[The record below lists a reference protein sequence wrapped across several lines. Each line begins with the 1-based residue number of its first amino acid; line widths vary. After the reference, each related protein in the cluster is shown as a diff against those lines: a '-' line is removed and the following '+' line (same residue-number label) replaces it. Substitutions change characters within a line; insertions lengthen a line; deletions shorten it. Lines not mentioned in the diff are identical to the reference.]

1 MPKRRRDDPR
11 RIARLRSLIGQLL
24 REAGDDRGA
33 QAKVAARL
41 GVHANTISKALDG
54 SRGPGPEMIF
64 ALWQR
69 LGLPVDYFVCAGPDD
84 LDYRQ
89 YLAARAPSDQAAT
102 IARVA
107 ADVAELREAQRRRDE
122 EESGPRAKVRP
133 R

>member
-1 MPKRRRDDPR
+1 MPKRRAEDPR
-11 RIARLRSLIGQLL
+11 RIARLQSLIQQLL

-54 SRGPGPEMIF
+54 SRGPGADMIF
-64 ALWQR
+64 AVWSK
-69 LGLPVDYFVCAGPDD
+69 LGLPVDFFVCPGPDA

-89 YLAARAPSDQAAT
+89 YLAARAPVDQATT

-122 EESGPRAKVRP
+122 EESGTRAKSRQ